1 MEKQPDKKP
10 APASPADKPKG
21 TILVVDDEPGFREM
35 LKWHLD
41 GLSGVDVATAKD
53 GEEAM
58 AQAVQGNF
66 LLVITDLTMPKVN
79 GLELLDQLKLKNP
92 RTEVVILTGFGS
104 VETAVHAMKKGATD
118 FILKPFDLKSF
129 MKTIQAILDKYKKEK
144 PYEIE

>member
-1 MEKQPDKKP
+1 MEK
-10 APASPADKPKG
+10 SNEDKPTPRG

-41 GLSGVDVATAKD
+41 TLSGVNVATAKD
-53 GEEAM
+53 GADAM
-58 AQAVQGNF
+58 SQAIKGNF

-92 RTEVVILTGFGS
+92 QTEVVILTGFGS

-129 MKTIQAILDKYKKEK
+129 MKNIQGILGKYQDEPPKKSA
-144 PYEIE
+144 